1 VWVFVVP
8 GSKIAYNYDAY
19 IPNKC
24 RNGQCFALVV
34 LSKTKAMYSLL
45 TDVFDMFPTIL
56 GPNFDIS
63 SMEFFRA
70 LVSYYS
76 VGLAQ
81 TSKIHR
87 ERGYLPPEKKI
98 KTNVKERCC
107 RICSFR

>member
-1 VWVFVVP
+1 MV
-8 GSKIAYNYDAY
+8 
-19 IPNKC
+19 
-24 RNGQCFALVV
+24 RHFALVA

-76 VGLAQ
+76 VDLAQ
-81 TSKIHR
+81 TSKINR
-87 ERGYLPPEKKI
+87 ERGYLPPEKKN
-98 KTNVKERCC
+98 KTNIKGRRC
-107 RICSFR
+107 RLFSFR

>member
-1 VWVFVVP
+1 MVHA
-8 GSKIAYNYDAY
+8 KR
-19 IPNKC
+19 C
-24 RNGQCFALVV
+24 RNGQYFALVA

-81 TSKIHR
+81 TSKINR
-87 ERGYLPPEKKI
+87 ERGYLPPEKKN

-107 RICSFR
+107 RLFSFR

>member
-1 VWVFVVP
+1 MFIVPRSKFVQ
-8 GSKIAYNYDAY
+8 SYDEY
-19 IPNKC
+19 MPDRYK
-24 RNGQCFALVV
+24 NGQIFALVA

-81 TSKIHR
+81 TSKINR
-87 ERGYLPPEKKI
+87 ERGYLPPEKKN

-107 RICSFR
+107 RLFSFR